1 MSRPDGLSREE
12 YSPITI
18 SPFHVHLRTRGQLVR
33 QAQAVERKHER
44 GAIYFPIE
52 REELTSERRNALVS
66 FLPSTRS
73 AFIYSKIMR
82 IRKITCLEFFG
93 RIRFLR
99 VILSKQIYIYTFFQ
113 SMDRLINFIRMQ
125 LPVTVSMITII
136 SSFNLYLGF
145 TFTLV

>member
-33 QAQAVERKHER
+33 QARKQQSGSTREEPFTSRSRER
-44 GAIYFPIE
+44 E

-73 AFIYSKIMR
+73 AFIYSEIMR

-93 RIRFLR
+93 RIRFLW
-99 VILSKQIYIYTFFQ
+99 VILSKYIYIYIHIFFNR
-113 SMDRLINFIRMQ
+113 SIDRSISFVCNFLLMYRRE
-125 LPVTVSMITII
+125 
-136 SSFNLYLGF
+136 
-145 TFTLV
+145 